1 LNIFKTIYKGC
12 TQLMRETLT
21 ASLGFKDYLAGS
33 AGMGPAGK

>member
-1 LNIFKTIYKGC
+1 
-12 TQLMRETLT
+12 MRETLT